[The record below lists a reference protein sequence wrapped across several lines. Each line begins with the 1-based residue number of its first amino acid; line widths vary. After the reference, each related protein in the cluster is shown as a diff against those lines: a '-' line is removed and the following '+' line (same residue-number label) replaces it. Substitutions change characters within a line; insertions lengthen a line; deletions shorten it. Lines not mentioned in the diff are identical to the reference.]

1 MCVIFFLLGVFLSV
15 FEQMRTGVGQPARKK
30 SGTGKKERERS
41 KKKCLRQRVR
51 HVKKL
56 KISL

>member
-41 KKKCLRQRVR
+41 KKKVLEAKSEACEEI
-51 HVKKL
+51 KN
-56 KISL
+56 

>member
-15 FEQMRTGVGQPARKK
+15 FEQMGTGVGQPARKK

-41 KKKCLRQRVR
+41 KKVLEAKSEACEEI
-51 HVKKL
+51 KN
-56 KISL
+56 